1 MCVSCARM
9 CVFVCMYAVMHH
21 DAHIFMHACTGLP
34 LTMNIHDPLEE
45 DNNIGIKHLKI
56 WLVFNIS

>member
-1 MCVSCARM
+1 M